1 MSVEGSNTVGCTVL
15 SVSLDL
21 LFHYIAMLLTKNTTD
36 IIRLKVLKFTEKRG
50 WKYYNWPW

>member
-50 WKYYNWPW
+50 WKYYN